1 MERRFFPRIPVQM
14 HARIEMTVHGFFGQN
29 DPSHEHGVF
38 SCMVTSIDISLG
50 GFSVRILHS
59 PLDTGMSFSPALA
72 YMLVGRDITA
82 LFKDEQVTVEG
93 KVVRVDP
100 ETMLMAVVITRVSDI
115 DRWRELC
122 SQAITGII

>member
-1 MERRFFPRIPVQM
+1 LERRSFPRIPVQT
-14 HARIEMTVHGFFGQN
+14 HIQIDMTADGFFGRG
-29 DPSHEHGVF
+29 DPSHEQGAI

-50 GFSVRILHS
+50 GFSVRILRS

-82 LFKDEQVTVEG
+82 LFKDEQVTVKG

-115 DRWRELC
+115 HRWREIC
-122 SQAITGII
+122 SQAIAGKN